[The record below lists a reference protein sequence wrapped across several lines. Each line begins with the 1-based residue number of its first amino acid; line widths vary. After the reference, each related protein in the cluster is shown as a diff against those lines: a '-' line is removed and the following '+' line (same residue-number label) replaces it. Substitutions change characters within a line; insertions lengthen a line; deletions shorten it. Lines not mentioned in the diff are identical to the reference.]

1 MREKN
6 GKEEKQKLQSNDG
19 NGMNAYTRNIR
30 RFRFHQYT
38 YTWTRDFIIESKLSA
53 KFIEVLEIG
62 NAINRTNRNW
72 KFFHCM
78 AVAYFYFSR
87 SRFFFYSFVFVIAST
102 IICAPSVWWWC
113 VSGEYSKTTTA
124 TTTQVTIPRSV
135 CYDWCNF
142 LHSSALLPISLAYQM
157 WTSMNNVITDLDKN
171 WIYLFHA
178 FILWYVQWSLFDAF
192 QNSINKK
199 NTQSENWMRWTF
211 RFTILSINIGGD
223 SIGTSAQS
231 MHFPFV
237 RRKNG
242 LNIDKL

>member
-1 MREKN
+1 
-6 GKEEKQKLQSNDG
+6 
-19 NGMNAYTRNIR
+19 MNAYTRNIR

-142 LHSSALLPISLAYQM
+142 LHSSALLSISLAYQM

-199 NTQSENWMRWTF
+199 KHSVGKLDAMNVSFYYLIDQYRW
-211 RFTILSINIGGD
+211 RFNRNISSIY
-223 SIGTSAQS
+223 A
-231 MHFPFV
+231 FPFCSEEK
-237 RRKNG
+237 RFEYR
-242 LNIDKL
+242 